1 MDLKKLKLFILL
13 VSFAGLFG
21 FSHKTEASVLNL
33 PVNTITGTV
42 YQDLNENG
50 IMELKNLEVAVPNQ
64 QVVLY
69 ESLMDAVNNQ
79 NALQSTTTGTL
90 GTFNFTKL
98 KRNTYYVRYNF
109 NQHYRS
115 IAFDRNPIS
124 EAGESLNGIVQ
135 IDATDRTTLLYTA
148 NLPVKRVTSLDILP
162 FEDTNW
168 NGLMDADE
176 SILNNKT
183 MIIINLRRLVQV
195 LDSDELSNLDIT
207 SLLLNSLSGNIDI
220 ADAIYLRTT
229 RDGQVINLPD
239 VSSDLYIMLRSPFDL
254 TLSGLAENTS
264 KIAAILDIIQGG
276 DLSGILNNPDLI
288 STGDIDTNS
297 DNTYI
302 KLLASIFPKIAD
314 EIDKLNYAE
323 IIGEDNSTTVTKT
336 TTQLRS
342 LGNLIDNV
350 PAMRF
355 AKVDTFG
362 HAYDL
367 TGLKIKKTTQFFFGI
382 QQYATITGSVFND
395 TNLNGRKDTLESLRA
410 VDLTAYDE
418 AGNVLGSVRTPSLLG
433 EYELSKLPYGQK
445 IYLGIA
451 TDNPVSQELVEGK
464 PAALADKKIVGTY
477 FFEQTS
483 GVTTI
488 SQNIGIAS
496 VTDIAFRVKSTNAA
510 ANSAVVTFVN
520 TNTVA
525 LPVYYTLNGEQSDSF
540 TIPARGLLARES
552 VKDVTVTK
560 LQAAGENIITVHW
573 ANDFYSGEKSDHPF

>member
-1 MDLKKLKLFILL
+1 MDLKKLKLFVLL
-13 VSFAGLFG
+13 VSFVGLFG
-21 FSHKTEASVLNL
+21 FSQKTEASLLNL
-33 PVNTITGTV
+33 PVNTISGSV

-50 IMELKNLEVAVPNQ
+50 IMELKNLEVAVPGQ
-64 QVVLY
+64 QVILY
-69 ESLMDAVNNQ
+69 ESLIDAVNNQ
-79 NALQSTTTGTL
+79 NAVQSTTTGNL
-90 GTFNFTKL
+90 GTFAFTKL

-109 NQHYRS
+109 DSNYRT
-115 IAFDRNPIS
+115 IAFDRNPVS
-124 EAGESLNGIVQ
+124 ETGEQLNGIVQ
-135 IDATDRTTLLYTA
+135 IEANDRSTLLYTA
-148 NLPVKRVTSLDILP
+148 NLPLKRVTSLNILP

-195 LDSDELSNLDIT
+195 LDSDELSNLDIA

-229 RDGQVINLPD
+229 KDGKVINLPD
-239 VSSDLYIMLRSPFDL
+239 VSSDLYIILRSPFDL

-264 KIAAILDIIQGG
+264 KIAAILEIIQGG
-276 DLSGILNNPDLI
+276 DLASILNNPDLI
-288 STGDIDTNS
+288 ATGDIDTNS

-302 KLLASIFPKIAD
+302 KLLASIFPKLAD
-314 EIDKLNYAE
+314 EIDKINYAE
-323 IIGEDNSTTVTKT
+323 IIGEDNSTTITKT

-362 HAYDL
+362 HSYDL
-367 TGLKIKKTTQFFFGI
+367 TGLKIRKTNQFFFGI
-382 QQYATITGSVFND
+382 QQYARITGSVFND

-418 AGNVLGSVRTPSLLG
+418 TGNVLGSVRTPSLVG
-433 EYELSKLPYGQK
+433 DYELSKLPYGQK

-451 TDNPVSQELVEGK
+451 TDSPVSQELIEGK
-464 PAALADKKIVGTY
+464 PVALADKKIIGVY
-477 FFEQTS
+477 FFEQVS

-488 SQNIGIAS
+488 NQNIGIAS
-496 VTDIAFRVKSTNAA
+496 INNVGFRVKSTSPTT
-510 ANSAVVTFVN
+510 NSAVVTFVN

-525 LPVYYTLNGEQSDSF
+525 MPVYYTLNGEQSDSF

-552 VKDVTVTK
+552 VKDVSLTN
-560 LQAAGENIITVHW
+560 LQSNGENIITVHW
-573 ANDFYSGEKSDHPF
+573 ANEFYSGEKTDHQF

>member
-1 MDLKKLKLFILL
+1 MDLKKWKFYVLL
-13 VSFAGLFG
+13 VCFAGLFG
-21 FSHKTEASVLNL
+21 FSHRVEASVLNL
-33 PVNTITGTV
+33 PVNTISGSV

-50 IMELKNLEVAVPNQ
+50 VMELKNLEVAVPGQ

-69 ESLMDAVNNQ
+69 ESLTDAVNNQ
-79 NALQSTTTGTL
+79 NAVQSTTTGTL
-90 GTFNFTKL
+90 GTFAFTKL
-98 KRNTYYVRYNF
+98 KRNTYYIRYNF
-109 NQHYRS
+109 DPSYRS
-115 IAFDRNPIS
+115 IAFDRNAVS
-124 EAGESLNGIVQ
+124 ETGEQVNGIVQ
-135 IDATDRTTLLYTA
+135 IEVNDRSTLLYSA
-148 NLPVKRVTSLDILP
+148 NLPLKRVTSLDILP

-195 LDSDELSNLDIT
+195 LDSDELSHLDIT
-207 SLLLNSLSGNIDI
+207 SLLLHSLSGNIDI

-229 RDGQVINLPD
+229 KDGKVINLPD
-239 VSSDLYIMLRSPFDL
+239 VSSDLYLILRSPFDL

-276 DLSGILNNPDLI
+276 DLASILNNPDLI
-288 STGDIDTNS
+288 ATGDIDTNS

-302 KLLASIFPKIAD
+302 KQLASIFPKIAD
-314 EIDKLNYAE
+314 EIDKINYTD
-323 IIGEDNSTTVTKT
+323 IIGEDNSTTITKT

-342 LGNLIDNV
+342 IGTLIDNV

-355 AKVDTFG
+355 AKIDTFG
-362 HAYDL
+362 HSYDL
-367 TGLKIKKTTQFFFGI
+367 TGLKIKKTNQFFFGI
-382 QQYATITGSVFND
+382 QQYASITGSVFND
-395 TNLNGRKDTLESLRA
+395 TNLNGRKDTWESLRA

-418 AGNVLGSVRTPSLLG
+418 AGSILGSVRTPSLLG

-451 TDNPVSQELVEGK
+451 TDSPVSQELIEGK
-464 PAALADKKIVGTY
+464 PAALTDKKIIGSY

-483 GVTTI
+483 DITTI

-496 VTDIAFRVKSTNAA
+496 VNDVGFRIKSTNPATH
-510 ANSAVVTFVN
+510 SAVVTFVN
-520 TNTVA
+520 TNTIA

-540 TIPARGLLARES
+540 TIPAKGLLARES
-552 VKDVTVTK
+552 VKDVSLNN
-560 LQAAGENIITVHW
+560 LQINGENVITVHW
-573 ANDFYSGEKSDHPF
+573 ANEFYAGEKTDHPF